1 MATVTPIEEIP
12 AVETPIPTKKRGFK
26 KQPAKNTTPEAPAA
40 ETPTLKPFWD
50 RVTDLTNEDWQ
61 RSELFL
67 YLLEPVA
74 DLIKLTGKKY
84 YKKYTAA
91 DAAPRSDLDI
101 VKEFGSGKYRVML
114 NRRKPGADKS
124 DMVDMHEFTEFNMN
138 FPPKLARRL
147 WLKDPRNERG
157 ESMLPE
163 EPSAAAVNGNQ
174 PSSMLDTIKVLNE
187 IRRDAREEA
196 MDMQPIPPEP
206 PDPMAQLKGAVDI
219 VKTLSPQD
227 KKEDGSALMLKM
239 MEIQQKS
246 TEATMAAMRV
256 EMAEARKREH
266 ELQMK
271 LIEIRTAP
279 AQQDEIT
286 KKIVDKA
293 LDKVLN
299 PENAEAIPLKSK
311 GPWWGD
317 MVHDLVVAL
326 PNSPV
331 MANLSQAALLWTQAS
346 AMSKTG
352 AKSGAV
358 TPAPMPNAPPP
369 RPVQTIDAGPGVP
382 PAPEPHPNAAQQ
394 PEAPPV
400 GPITPGMKLA
410 PEQLAPFV
418 GIIAEPLMNL
428 LNSPDCD
435 GARLADW
442 CIVQKGQM
450 QYDFVANQGPE
461 ILLQAIRLSPFW
473 GGFQL
478 QSYPAHPGFAHFE
491 PQLKTLLADFCDPSD
506 DEDDEEDQDNND
518 GKPEDILG

>member
-1 MATVTPIEEIP
+1 MATVTPIQP
-12 AVETPIPTKKRGFK
+12 ETQAAPIPERKKNMKKSHPNAGRKKKDAPPDPESEQKFFDKIKAVPTEDWGQRAFIYVYCTEPLCDLKTQGGAKFLFK
-26 KQPAKNTTPEAPAA
+26 SNAPI
-40 ETPTLKPFWD
+40 
-50 RVTDLTNEDWQ
+50 TDLQ
-61 RSELFL
+61 KIM
-67 YLLEPVA
+67 A
-74 DLIKLTGKKY
+74 DY
-84 YKKYTAA
+84 
-91 DAAPRSDLDI
+91 
-101 VKEFGSGKYRVML
+101 GSFKGYMTL
-114 NRRKPGADKS
+114 NIRKPGDKQG
-124 DMVDMHEFTEFNMN
+124 DQVDRFDFEIYNPN
-138 FPPKLARRL
+138 YPPKIPRKV
-147 WLKDPRNERG
+147 WIEDSRNEKWAAL
-157 ESMLPE
+157 LPAE
-163 EPSAAAVNGNQ
+163 APPPAANGTAPNLIDTMRAVNE
-174 PSSMLDTIKVLNE
+174 M
-187 IRRDAREEA
+187 RRDIREELEDA
-196 MDMQPIPPEP
+196 QPIIPEP
-206 PDPMAQLKGAVDI
+206 PDPIAQFKGVADVFKTLKGDE
-219 VKTLSPQD
+219 
-227 KKEDGSALMLKM
+227 KKDDGGNMMLKM

-246 TEATMAAMRV
+246 TEATMTAMRA

-293 LDKVLN
+293 LDRVLN

-369 RPVQTIDAGPGVP
+369 RPVPTIDAGPGVP

-491 PQLKTLLADFCDPSD
+491 PQLKTLLADFCNPSD